1 MRGSKLVLVLALLAA
16 TPAMAQGL
24 SIPGLGGQGGSGGGS
39 LGALQGAFAQ
49 QTPEQ
54 RRAFCGRVGQ
64 AAMRCGTIEMTAL
77 SACLV
82 RTLPPQ
88 DSTRVARVAQ
98 ASGGNVSG
106 LMNECGLT
114 LGR

>member
-1 MRGSKLVLVLALLAA
+1 MRGLKYAFVFGLLA
-16 TPAMAQGL
+16 TMPAFAQGL
-24 SIPGLGGQGGSGGGS
+24 SIPGLGVQGGSGGGS

-77 SACLV
+77 SSCLV
-82 RTLPPQ
+82 RTLPAQ
-88 DSTRVARVAQ
+88 DSARVARVAQ
-98 ASGGNVSG
+98 STGGNVSG

>member
-1 MRGSKLVLVLALLAA
+1 MRFLLLLLLIAAGSPVA
-16 TPAMAQGL
+16 AQGIT
-24 SIPGLGGQGGSGGGS
+24 IPGLGGQGGSGGGS

-64 AAMRCGTIEMTAL
+64 AAARCGTIEMTAL

-88 DSTRVARVAQ
+88 DSARVARVAQ
-98 ASGGNVSG
+98 STGGNVSG